1 MFNKLKEKLAGLFA
15 PRLPEEPVS
24 YPEYLWEV
32 RHAEYL
38 GTLHVRAACA
48 DVVSTGVWF
57 RNKDLLGV
65 LFVPSAELRYFVRC
79 DCVEQEP
86 EKG

>member
-1 MFNKLKEKLAGLFA
+1 MFNKIKDKLAGLFA
-15 PRLPEEPVS
+15 QQPQEGPVS
-24 YPEYLWEV
+24 YTEYQWEV
-32 RHAEYL
+32 QHATL

-48 DVVSTGVWF
+48 DVISAGVWF

-65 LFVPSAELRYFVRC
+65 LFVPSAELRYFVRS

>member
-1 MFNKLKEKLAGLFA
+1 MFNKFKEKIAGLFA
-15 PRLPEEPVS
+15 PRLQVEPVS
-24 YPEYLWEV
+24 YTEYLWEV
-32 RHAEYL
+32 QHATL

-57 RNKDLLGV
+57 RNKDLIGV
-65 LFVPSAELRYFVRC
+65 LFVPLAELRYFVRS

>member
-1 MFNKLKEKLAGLFA
+1 MFNKFKVKLAGLFA
-15 PRLPEEPVS
+15 RPPQEEPVS

-32 RHAEYL
+32 RHATL

-57 RNKDLLGV
+57 RDKDLIGV